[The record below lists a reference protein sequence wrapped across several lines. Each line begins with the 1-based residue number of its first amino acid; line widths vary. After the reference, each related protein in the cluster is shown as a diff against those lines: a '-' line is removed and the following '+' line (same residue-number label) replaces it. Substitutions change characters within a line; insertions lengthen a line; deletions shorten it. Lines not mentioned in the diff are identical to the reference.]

1 VKAAAFVMVAALLW
15 SGCDAGGVAK
25 KATGIHTTTVKAIY
39 APKLYCDEVKES
51 VPDPGLEGEIIYRVV
66 CLKNR
71 QFGRNLLRACRKQ
84 PASVQKQYWIYNPAA
99 ERAGYVTCDDLR
111 ELGY

>member
-1 VKAAAFVMVAALLW
+1 MFVMVAVVVALVW
-15 SGCDAGGVAK
+15 SGCDAGEVAK
-25 KATGIHTTTVKAIY
+25 KATGFHTTTVKSIY
-39 APKLYCDEVKES
+39 APKLYCDEVKDE
-51 VPDPGLEGEIIYRVV
+51 VPDPGIEDEVIYRVI

-71 QFGRNLLRACRKQ
+71 QFGRNLLRACHQQ

-99 ERAGYVTCDDLR
+99 EQAGYVTCDDVR